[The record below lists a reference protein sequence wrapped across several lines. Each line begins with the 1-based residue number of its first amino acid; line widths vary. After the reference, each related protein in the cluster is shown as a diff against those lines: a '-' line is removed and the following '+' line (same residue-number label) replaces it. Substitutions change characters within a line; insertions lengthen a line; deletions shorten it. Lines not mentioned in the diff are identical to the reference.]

1 MASIGKGFLHL
12 VARGCVALAGFG
24 IGWQPIAAAAAEP
37 LLGVEAVA
45 AIPTSSSRAST
56 RTGGALHLNG
66 GLRQPLGSAF
76 AVSLL
81 GDGGMTM
88 FESWCGTSAPVC
100 TGDDVTTLLS
110 FTAGPRLSL
119 IDGGFELF
127 FGGRGGVY
135 RGVSGGLT
143 ETAGGWA
150 LEAGATWELVEGTTA
165 GVVVRREVADIEPSR
180 EGGKLEFLAVG
191 LGFEHRFGAP
201 PRAVAQPRS
210 RPGF

>member
-1 MASIGKGFLHL
+1 MANIGRRFLDSL
-12 VARGCVALAGFG
+12 ARGCVALAGGF
-24 IGWQPIAAAAAEP
+24 IGWVPIAPAAAEP

-45 AIPTSSSRAST
+45 AIPAAESRAST
-56 RTGGALHLNG
+56 RTGGALHVNG
-66 GLRQPLGSAF
+66 GFRQPLGSSF

-88 FESWCGTSAPVC
+88 FESYCGESAPVC

-110 FTAGPRLSL
+110 LMAGPRLSL

-150 LEAGATWELVEGTTA
+150 LETGATWEVVAGTTA
-165 GVVVRREVADIEPSR
+165 GVLVRREVADIAPSR
-180 EGGKLEFLAVG
+180 DGGKLEFLAVG
-191 LGFEHRFGAP
+191 LGFEHRFAAP
-201 PRAVAQPRS
+201 PVAVAQPRP
-210 RPGF
+210 RPGS